1 MNRNSH
7 RGLIMET
14 QYFTDEEKILVKQQ
28 CKSLLK
34 SIKDIVSCDDINRIH
49 RIIKQGVAD
58 NRFARDKYGINP
70 TIRHLATANT
80 LVETFG
86 TDRNMVITILLYNLY
101 KNIDNHSSLITEEFG
116 EDIAKLVKGMLQVSE
131 LYKKQSAINSENYHK
146 LLLTFAEDIRVIIIM
161 IVDRLSVMR
170 MINHHPNTKFVHR
183 IANEAKFLYAPLAHR
198 LGLYKIKSE
207 LEDLSLKY
215 TKRDT
220 FLEIANKL
228 NQTKVKRD
236 EYITNFIT
244 PVKEALEKAGLNFEI
259 KGRTK
264 SINSIYNKMV
274 KQNADVDDIYDLF
287 AIRVI
292 IDTPR
297 EKEKA
302 ECWIAYSIITD
313 LYTANPARLKDWIT
327 IPKSNGYESLHI
339 TVYGPDKQW
348 VEVQIRTKRMDE
360 VAEKGLAAHW
370 KYKGIKSES
379 NLDSWMSNIRDI
391 LEAGTEESTALIKDV
406 KMNIYEKEVF
416 VFTPKGDLYKLP
428 QGASLLDFAFNI
440 HSKLGCICIGGK
452 VNGKNQKITYRIQS
466 GDTIEIL
473 TSSTQTPKLDWLN
486 FTVTSK
492 ARNKI
497 KQAVNEM
504 NAKVADL
511 GKEFLQRR
519 LKNRKIDMEESL
531 FMRTIRKLGFK
542 TITDFYTAIAK
553 ETLNINDVIDTY
565 LDIENKENE
574 TITHETAAN
583 FVLQQTT
590 DKEERHPSDVLVIGE
605 NMKGINYSLCKC
617 CNPIFGD
624 DVTGYISSSGAI
636 KVHRSSCTNIK
647 HLLSK
652 DPNREIKATWSGKI
666 GSQFAVTLRIVGND
680 DIGIVTNIT
689 SVITKEKDT
698 TLRNI
703 SIDSNDGLFQGYLI
717 IGIGDKASL
726 NNLIK
731 KIRNIK
737 GVKDVQ
743 RSNN

>member
-1 MNRNSH
+1 
-7 RGLIMET
+7 MET
-14 QYFTDEEKILVKQQ
+14 QYFTDEEKILVKSQY
-28 CKSLLK
+28 KTLLN
-34 SIKDIVSCDDINRIH
+34 SVKDIVSRHDINRVH
-49 RIIKQGVAD
+49 RIIRKGVAD
-58 NRFARDKYGINP
+58 NHFGRDKYGINP
-70 TIRHLATANT
+70 SIRHLNTANT
-80 LVETFG
+80 LIESFG
-86 TDRNMVITILLYNLY
+86 ADRNMIIAIMLYNLC
-101 KNIDNHSSLITEEFG
+101 KNDYLPESYILKEFG
-116 EDIAKLVKGMLQVSE
+116 SDIAKLVKGLRQVSS
-131 LYKKQSAINSENYHK
+131 LYKKRSAVESENYHK

-161 IVDRLSVMR
+161 TIDRLSLMR
-170 MINHHPNTKFVHR
+170 MINHHPDTKFVQD

-220 FLEIANKL
+220 FTEIANKL
-228 NQTKVKRD
+228 NRSKVKRD
-236 EYITNFIT
+236 EYIANFIA
-244 PVKEALEKAGLNFEI
+244 PVKEALLKAGLNFEI

-287 AIRVI
+287 AIRII
-292 IDTPR
+292 IDTAE
-297 EKEKA
+297 EKEKT
-302 ECWIAYSIITD
+302 ECWVAYSIVTD
-313 LYTANPARLKDWIT
+313 LYKANPARLKDWLT

-339 TVYGPDKQW
+339 TVYGPENQW
-348 VEVQIRTKRMDE
+348 VEVQIRSRRMDE
-360 VAEKGLAAHW
+360 IAEKGLAAHW

-379 NLDSWMSNIRDI
+379 NLDTWMNNIRDL
-391 LEAGTEESTALIKDV
+391 LEAGKDGNKELIKEV
-406 KMNIYEKEVF
+406 KMDIYDKEVF

-428 QGASLLDFAFNI
+428 QGATLLDFAFHI
-440 HSKLGCICIGGK
+440 HSKLGCSCTGGK
-452 VNGKNQKITYRIQS
+452 VNGKNQKITYRLQS

-473 TSSTQTPKLDWLN
+473 TSTTQTPKLDWLS
-486 FTVTSK
+486 FVVTSK

-504 NAKVADL
+504 HAKVADL
-511 GKEFLQRR
+511 GKELLQRR
-519 LKNRKIDMEESL
+519 FKNRKIDVEEAL
-531 FMRTIRKLGFK
+531 LMRTIRKLGYK
-542 TITDFYTAIAK
+542 TVTDFYTAIAN
-553 ETLNINDVIDTY
+553 ETLNVNDVIDTY
-565 LDIENKENE
+565 IDIDNKDNE
-574 TITHETAAN
+574 TTTHETAAY
-583 FVLQQTT
+583 FVLQPT
-590 DKEERHPSDVLVIGE
+590 SDREDYRPNDTLVIGE

-636 KVHRSSCTNIK
+636 KIHRSSCTNIK
-647 HLLSK
+647 HLLAK

-666 GSQFAVTLRIVGND
+666 GSQFAVTLRILGND

-703 SIDSNDGLFQGYLI
+703 SIDSNDGLFQGYMV
-717 IGIGDKASL
+717 IGVGDKATL

>member
-1 MNRNSH
+1 
-7 RGLIMET
+7 MET
-14 QYFTDEEKILVKQQ
+14 QYFTDEEKILVKLQY
-28 CKSLLK
+28 KTLLN
-34 SIKDIVSCDDINRIH
+34 SVKDIVSRHDINRVH
-49 RIIKQGVAD
+49 RIIRKGVAD
-58 NRFARDKYGINP
+58 NHFGRDKYGINP
-70 TIRHLATANT
+70 SIRHLITANT
-80 LVETFG
+80 LVESFG
-86 TDRNMVITILLYNLY
+86 ADRNMIIAIMLYNLC
-101 KNIDNHSSLITEEFG
+101 KNDYLPESYILKEFG
-116 EDIAKLVKGMLQVSE
+116 SDIAKLVKGLLQVSS
-131 LYKKQSAINSENYHK
+131 LYKKRSAVESENYHK

-161 IVDRLSVMR
+161 TIDRLSLMR
-170 MINHHPNTKFVHR
+170 MINHHPDTKFVKD

-220 FLEIANKL
+220 FTEIANKL
-228 NQTKVKRD
+228 NRSKVKRD
-236 EYITNFIT
+236 EYIANFIA
-244 PVKEALEKAGLNFEI
+244 PVKEALLKAGLNFEI

-287 AIRVI
+287 AIRII
-292 IDTPR
+292 IDTAE
-297 EKEKA
+297 EKEKT
-302 ECWIAYSIITD
+302 ECWVAYSIVTD
-313 LYTANPARLKDWIT
+313 LYKANPARLKDWLT

-339 TVYGPDKQW
+339 TVYGPENQW
-348 VEVQIRTKRMDE
+348 VEVQIRSRRMDE
-360 VAEKGLAAHW
+360 IAEKGLAAHW

-379 NLDSWMSNIRDI
+379 NLDTWMNNIRDL
-391 LEAGTEESTALIKDV
+391 LEAGKDGNKELIKEV
-406 KMNIYEKEVF
+406 KMDIYDKEVF

-428 QGASLLDFAFNI
+428 QGATLLDFAFHI
-440 HSKLGCICIGGK
+440 HSKLGCSCTGGK
-452 VNGKNQKITYRIQS
+452 VNGKNQKITYRLQS

-473 TSSTQTPKLDWLN
+473 TSTTQTPKLDWLS
-486 FTVTSK
+486 FVVTSK

-504 NAKVADL
+504 HAKVADL
-511 GKEFLQRR
+511 GKELLQRR
-519 LKNRKIDMEESL
+519 FKNRKIDVEEAL
-531 FMRTIRKLGFK
+531 LMRTIRKLGYK
-542 TITDFYTAIAK
+542 TVTDFHTAIAN
-553 ETLNINDVIDTY
+553 ETLNVNDVIDTY
-565 LDIENKENE
+565 IEIDSKDNE
-574 TITHETAAN
+574 TATHETAAN
-583 FVLQQTT
+583 FVLQPT
-590 DKEERHPSDVLVIGE
+590 SDREDYRPNDILVIGE

-636 KVHRSSCTNIK
+636 KIHRSSCTNIK
-647 HLLSK
+647 HLLAK

-666 GSQFAVTLRIVGND
+666 GSQFAVTLRILGND

-703 SIDSNDGLFQGYLI
+703 SIDSNDGLFQGYMV
-717 IGIGDKASL
+717 IGVGDKATL

>member
-1 MNRNSH
+1 
-7 RGLIMET
+7 MET
-14 QYFTDEEKILVKQQ
+14 QYFTDEEKILVKLQY
-28 CKSLLK
+28 KTLLN
-34 SIKDIVSCDDINRIH
+34 SVKDIVSRHDINRVH
-49 RIIKQGVAD
+49 RIIRKGVAD
-58 NRFARDKYGINP
+58 NHFGRDKYGINP
-70 TIRHLATANT
+70 SIRHLITANT
-80 LVETFG
+80 LVESFG
-86 TDRNMVITILLYNLY
+86 ADRNMIIAIMLYNLC
-101 KNIDNHSSLITEEFG
+101 KNDYLPESYILKEFG
-116 EDIAKLVKGMLQVSE
+116 SDIAKLVKGLLQVSS
-131 LYKKQSAINSENYHK
+131 LYKKRSAVESENYHK

-161 IVDRLSVMR
+161 TIDRLSLMR
-170 MINHHPNTKFVHR
+170 MINHHPDTKFVKD

-220 FLEIANKL
+220 FTEIANKL
-228 NQTKVKRD
+228 NRSKVKRD
-236 EYITNFIT
+236 EYIANFIA
-244 PVKEALEKAGLNFEI
+244 PVKEALLKAGLNFEI

-287 AIRVI
+287 AIRII
-292 IDTPR
+292 IDTAE
-297 EKEKA
+297 EKEKT
-302 ECWIAYSIITD
+302 ECWVAYSIVTD
-313 LYTANPARLKDWIT
+313 LYKANPARLKDWLT

-339 TVYGPDKQW
+339 TVYGPENQW
-348 VEVQIRTKRMDE
+348 VEVQIRSRRMDE
-360 VAEKGLAAHW
+360 IAEKGLAAHW

-379 NLDSWMSNIRDI
+379 NLDTWMNNIRDL
-391 LEAGTEESTALIKDV
+391 LEAGKDGNKELIKEV
-406 KMNIYEKEVF
+406 KMDIYDKEVF

-428 QGASLLDFAFNI
+428 QGATLLDFAFHI
-440 HSKLGCICIGGK
+440 HSKLGCSCTGGK
-452 VNGKNQKITYRIQS
+452 VNGKNQKITYRLQS

-473 TSSTQTPKLDWLN
+473 TSTTQTPKLDWLS
-486 FTVTSK
+486 FVVTSK

-504 NAKVADL
+504 HAKVADL
-511 GKEFLQRR
+511 GKELLQRR
-519 LKNRKIDMEESL
+519 FKNRKIDVEEAL
-531 FMRTIRKLGFK
+531 LMRTIRKLGYK
-542 TITDFYTAIAK
+542 TVTDFHTAIAN
-553 ETLNINDVIDTY
+553 ETMNVNDVIDTY
-565 LDIENKENE
+565 IEIDSKDNE
-574 TITHETAAN
+574 TATHETAAN
-583 FVLQQTT
+583 FVLQPT
-590 DKEERHPSDVLVIGE
+590 SDREDYRPNDILVIGE

-636 KVHRSSCTNIK
+636 KIHRSSCTNIK
-647 HLLSK
+647 HLLAK

-666 GSQFAVTLRIVGND
+666 GSQFAVTLRILGND

-703 SIDSNDGLFQGYLI
+703 SIDSNDGLFQGYMV
-717 IGIGDKASL
+717 IGVGDKATL

>member
-1 MNRNSH
+1 
-7 RGLIMET
+7 MET
-14 QYFTDEEKILVKQQ
+14 QYFTDEEKILVKLQY
-28 CKSLLK
+28 KTLLN
-34 SIKDIVSCDDINRIH
+34 SVKDIVSRHDINRVH
-49 RIIKQGVAD
+49 RIIRKGVAD
-58 NRFARDKYGINP
+58 NHFGRDKYGINP
-70 TIRHLATANT
+70 SIRHLITANT
-80 LVETFG
+80 LVESFG
-86 TDRNMVITILLYNLY
+86 ADRNMIIAIMLYNLC
-101 KNIDNHSSLITEEFG
+101 KNDYLPESYILKEFG
-116 EDIAKLVKGMLQVSE
+116 SDIAKLVKGLLQVSS
-131 LYKKQSAINSENYHK
+131 LYKKRSAVESENYHK

-161 IVDRLSVMR
+161 TIDRLSLMR
-170 MINHHPNTKFVHR
+170 MINHHPDTKFVKD

-220 FLEIANKL
+220 FTEIANKL
-228 NQTKVKRD
+228 NRSKVKRD
-236 EYITNFIT
+236 EYIANFIA
-244 PVKEALEKAGLNFEI
+244 PVKEALLKAGLNFEI

-274 KQNADVDDIYDLF
+274 KQNADVDDYYDLF
-287 AIRVI
+287 AIRII
-292 IDTPR
+292 IDTAE
-297 EKEKA
+297 EKEKT
-302 ECWIAYSIITD
+302 ECWVAYSIVTD
-313 LYTANPARLKDWIT
+313 LYKANPARLKDWLT

-339 TVYGPDKQW
+339 TVYGPENQW
-348 VEVQIRTKRMDE
+348 VEVQIRSRRMDE
-360 VAEKGLAAHW
+360 IAEKGLAAHW

-379 NLDSWMSNIRDI
+379 NLDTWMNNIRDL
-391 LEAGTEESTALIKDV
+391 LEAGKDGNKELIKEV
-406 KMNIYEKEVF
+406 KMDIYDKEVF

-428 QGASLLDFAFNI
+428 QGATLLDFAFHI
-440 HSKLGCICIGGK
+440 HSKLGCSCTGGK
-452 VNGKNQKITYRIQS
+452 VNGKNQKITYRLQS

-473 TSSTQTPKLDWLN
+473 TSTTQTPKLDWLS
-486 FTVTSK
+486 FVVTSK

-504 NAKVADL
+504 HAKVADL
-511 GKEFLQRR
+511 GKELLQRR
-519 LKNRKIDMEESL
+519 FKNRKIDVEEAL
-531 FMRTIRKLGFK
+531 LMRTIRKLGYK
-542 TITDFYTAIAK
+542 TVTDFHTAIAN
-553 ETLNINDVIDTY
+553 ETMNVNDVIDTY
-565 LDIENKENE
+565 IEIDSKDNE
-574 TITHETAAN
+574 TATHETAAN
-583 FVLQQTT
+583 FVLQPT
-590 DKEERHPSDVLVIGE
+590 SDREDYRPNDILVIGE

-636 KVHRSSCTNIK
+636 KIHRSSCTNIK
-647 HLLSK
+647 HLLAK

-666 GSQFAVTLRIVGND
+666 GSQFAVTLRILGND

-703 SIDSNDGLFQGYLI
+703 SIDSNDGLFQGYMV
-717 IGIGDKASL
+717 IGVGDKATL

>member
-1 MNRNSH
+1 
-7 RGLIMET
+7 MET
-14 QYFTDEEKILVKQQ
+14 QYFTDEEKILVKLQY
-28 CKSLLK
+28 KTLLN
-34 SIKDIVSCDDINRIH
+34 SVKDIVSRHDINRVH
-49 RIIKQGVAD
+49 RIIRKGVAD
-58 NRFARDKYGINP
+58 NHFGRDKYGINP
-70 TIRHLATANT
+70 SIRHLITANT
-80 LVETFG
+80 LVESFG
-86 TDRNMVITILLYNLY
+86 ADRNMIIAIMLYNLC
-101 KNIDNHSSLITEEFG
+101 KNDYLPESYILKEFG
-116 EDIAKLVKGMLQVSE
+116 SDIAKLVKGLLQVSS
-131 LYKKQSAINSENYHK
+131 LYKKRSAVESENYHK

-161 IVDRLSVMR
+161 TIDRLSLMR
-170 MINHHPNTKFVHR
+170 MINHHPDTKFVKD

-220 FLEIANKL
+220 FTEIANKL
-228 NQTKVKRD
+228 NRSKVKRD
-236 EYITNFIT
+236 EYIANFIA
-244 PVKEALEKAGLNFEI
+244 PVKEALLKAGLNFEI

-287 AIRVI
+287 AIRII
-292 IDTPR
+292 IDTAE
-297 EKEKA
+297 EKEKT
-302 ECWIAYSIITD
+302 ECWVAYSIVTD
-313 LYTANPARLKDWIT
+313 LYKANPARLKDWLT

-339 TVYGPDKQW
+339 TVYGPENQW
-348 VEVQIRTKRMDE
+348 VEVQIRSRRMDE
-360 VAEKGLAAHW
+360 IAEKGLAAHW

-379 NLDSWMSNIRDI
+379 NLDTWMNNIRDL
-391 LEAGTEESTALIKDV
+391 LEAGKDGNKELIKEV
-406 KMNIYEKEVF
+406 KMDIYDKEVF

-428 QGASLLDFAFNI
+428 QGATLLDFAFHI
-440 HSKLGCICIGGK
+440 HSKLGCSCTGGK
-452 VNGKNQKITYRIQS
+452 VNGKNQKITYRLQS

-473 TSSTQTPKLDWLN
+473 TSTTQTPKLDWLS
-486 FTVTSK
+486 FVVTSK

-504 NAKVADL
+504 HAKVADL
-511 GKEFLQRR
+511 GKELLQRR
-519 LKNRKIDMEESL
+519 FKNRKIDVEEAL
-531 FMRTIRKLGFK
+531 LMRTIRKLGYK
-542 TITDFYTAIAK
+542 TVTDFHTAIAN
-553 ETLNINDVIDTY
+553 ETLNVNDVIDTY
-565 LDIENKENE
+565 IDIDNKDNE
-574 TITHETAAN
+574 TTTHETAAN
-583 FVLQQTT
+583 FVLQPTSNRE
-590 DKEERHPSDVLVIGE
+590 DYRPNDILVIGE

-636 KVHRSSCTNIK
+636 KIHRSSCTNIK
-647 HLLSK
+647 HLLAK

-666 GSQFAVTLRIVGND
+666 GSQFAVTLRILGND

-703 SIDSNDGLFQGYLI
+703 SIDSNDGLFQGYMV
-717 IGIGDKASL
+717 IGVGDKATL

>member
-1 MNRNSH
+1 
-7 RGLIMET
+7 MET
-14 QYFTDEEKILVKQQ
+14 QYFTDEEKILVKLQY
-28 CKSLLK
+28 KTLLN
-34 SIKDIVSCDDINRIH
+34 SVKDIVSRHDINRVH
-49 RIIKQGVAD
+49 RIIRKGVAD
-58 NRFARDKYGINP
+58 NHFGRDKYGINP
-70 TIRHLATANT
+70 SIRHLITANT
-80 LVETFG
+80 LVESFG
-86 TDRNMVITILLYNLY
+86 ADRNMIIAIMLYNLC
-101 KNIDNHSSLITEEFG
+101 KNDYLPESYILKDFG
-116 EDIAKLVKGMLQVSE
+116 SDIAKLVKGLLQVSS
-131 LYKKQSAINSENYHK
+131 LYKKRSAVESENYHK

-161 IVDRLSVMR
+161 TIDRLSLMR
-170 MINHHPNTKFVHR
+170 MINHHPDTKFVKD

-220 FLEIANKL
+220 FTEIANKL
-228 NQTKVKRD
+228 NRSKVKRD
-236 EYITNFIT
+236 EYIANFIA
-244 PVKEALEKAGLNFEI
+244 PVKEALLKAGLNFEI

-287 AIRVI
+287 AIRII
-292 IDTPR
+292 IDTAE
-297 EKEKA
+297 EKEKT
-302 ECWIAYSIITD
+302 ECWVAYSIVTD
-313 LYTANPARLKDWIT
+313 LYKANPARLKDWLT

-339 TVYGPDKQW
+339 TVYGPENQW
-348 VEVQIRTKRMDE
+348 VEVQIRSRRMDE
-360 VAEKGLAAHW
+360 IAEKGLAAHW

-379 NLDSWMSNIRDI
+379 NLDTWMNNIRDL
-391 LEAGTEESTALIKDV
+391 LEAGKDGNKELIKEV
-406 KMNIYEKEVF
+406 KMDIYDKEVF

-428 QGASLLDFAFNI
+428 QGATLLDFAFHI
-440 HSKLGCICIGGK
+440 HSKLGCSCTGGK
-452 VNGKNQKITYRIQS
+452 VNGKNQKITYRLQS

-473 TSSTQTPKLDWLN
+473 TSTTQTPKLDWLS
-486 FTVTSK
+486 FVVTSK

-504 NAKVADL
+504 HAKVADL
-511 GKEFLQRR
+511 GKELLQRR
-519 LKNRKIDMEESL
+519 FKNRKIDVEEAL
-531 FMRTIRKLGFK
+531 LMRTIRKLGYK
-542 TITDFYTAIAK
+542 TVTDFHTAIAN
-553 ETLNINDVIDTY
+553 ETMNVNDVIDTY
-565 LDIENKENE
+565 IEIDSKDNE
-574 TITHETAAN
+574 TATHETAAN
-583 FVLQQTT
+583 FVLQPT
-590 DKEERHPSDVLVIGE
+590 SDREDYRPNDILVIGE

-636 KVHRSSCTNIK
+636 KIHRSSCTNIK
-647 HLLSK
+647 HLLAK

-666 GSQFAVTLRIVGND
+666 GSQFAVTLRILGND

-703 SIDSNDGLFQGYLI
+703 SIDSNDGLFQGYMV
-717 IGIGDKASL
+717 IGVGDKATL